1 MFLCGLQI
9 IRKNIHNHN
18 PSFTFLFSIIQ
29 KQTVFLYNQKNVL
42 TRNIT
47 HERSNKTRMRHCLNQ
62 ATQTAVLL
70 QREIW

>member
-1 MFLCGLQI
+1 MFGAKVFVTQ
-9 IRKNIHNHN
+9 NIHNHN
-18 PSFTFLFSIIQ
+18 PSFTFLFSFIQ

-47 HERSNKTRMRHCLNQ
+47 HERSNKTRMRNCLNQ

-70 QREIW
+70 QREIR